1 MKSSKIS
8 GAAIATAA
16 ALMFGT
22 VVLNVAQ
29 ADEAK
34 VKCEGVNACKGQSA
48 CATAHNACQG
58 QNSCKGQGYLKLT
71 KAECDAA
78 KAKAEKK
85 S

>member
-1 MKSSKIS
+1 MKSTSKLS
-8 GAAIATAA
+8 GAAIAPAA
-16 ALMFGT
+16 ALMFGN
-22 VVLNVAQ
+22 VALNVAH

-71 KAECDAA
+71 QAECDAA
-78 KAKAEKK
+78 KAKAENK
-85 S
+85 